1 MSGSVRMS
9 IPERIIWWAV
19 GTMGSLVIRLTYLT
33 LRIREVGLDNLE
45 QGRRLGTGAVIYAI
59 WHGRLLGNCY
69 NNRNQGICVMISR
82 HRDGEI
88 IARIVEKLGFLTA
101 RGSVTRGAASALKL
115 MLHTLR
121 TGHDLGL
128 TVDGPKGPPLEVKP
142 GAVYASAQSGCPVVP
157 LSVGYSSCWHFSS
170 WDRFQFP
177 KPFSRM
183 VVGYGPP
190 IQVPK
195 KLDEQEVARWCKK
208 VEIGI
213 NRVAA
218 LCGNLARPIKRKAVS
233 LMFPLLEKFLTR
245 ERNRLLHLPLLMIL
259 CPAELAYRLLW
270 LLREKLYDSGWL
282 KPKPPPVPALCVGSL
297 FLGGAGKT
305 PLAMLIARTLA
316 ERGTPAAV
324 LTRGYGGSRQG
335 RKEVLVIH
343 PGDEKKYQPGRLASW
358 AGDEAALL
366 ARCSDK
372 IGVVVCSDRSLG
384 AEAAVAELGAQALV
398 LDDGFGHR
406 RFGRTMDLLLVPDSL
421 VRTTGHLFP
430 AGYLREPRTAAGRAR
445 AIVLIRLAGLSA
457 PAPRIT
463 WAEGK
468 QVLVLHKSAS
478 ALTPL
483 ADWLSR
489 EHQAEE
495 ATLSIQT
502 LQGKNVLAFCGIAHP
517 ESFRAF
523 VASLDPAHLEVVAYP
538 DHHLYSLRDQQ
549 WLRARARDSGAVLAT
564 TEKDAVKL
572 DPASI
577 GADCLVLG
585 LKLEESQP
593 GTLDSLLEEL
603 LRSHDKKTCQASQD
617 RTFSN
622 LTGNN

>member
-1 MSGSVRMS
+1 MSGSVRMG

-19 GTMGSLVIRLTYLT
+19 GTLGSLVMRLIYLT

-45 QGRRLGTGAVIYAI
+45 QGKRLGTGAVVYAY
-59 WHGRLLGNCY
+59 WHGRLLGHCY
-69 NNRNQGICVMISR
+69 NNRNQGVCVMISR

-101 RGSVTRGAASALKL
+101 RGSATRGAASALKH
-115 MLHTLR
+115 MLRNLR
-121 TGHDLGL
+121 TGHDLAL

-157 LSVGYSSCWHFSS
+157 TSVGYSSCWHFSS

-177 KPFSRM
+177 KPFSSM

-195 KLDEQEVARWCKK
+195 KLDKQEVALWCKK

-213 NRVAA
+213 NRVAT
-218 LCGNLARPIKRKAVS
+218 LCDNLARPIKRKAVS

-245 ERNRLLHLPLLMIL
+245 KRDRLWHLPLLMIL

-270 LLREKLYDSGWL
+270 LLRERLYHSGWL

-305 PLAMLIARTLA
+305 PLAMLIASTLA
-316 ERGTPAAV
+316 QRGIPAAV
-324 LTRGYGGSRQG
+324 LTRGYGGSHKA

-343 PGDEKKYQPGRLASW
+343 PGDEKKYPPGRLASW

-366 ARCSDK
+366 VRCSDK
-372 IGVVVCSDRSLG
+372 VGVVVCSDRSLG
-384 AEAAVAELGAQALV
+384 AKAAVAELGAQALV

-406 RFGRTMDLLLVPDSL
+406 RFGRTMDLLLLPDNL
-421 VRTTGHLFP
+421 IRTTGHIFP
-430 AGYLREPRTAAGRAR
+430 AGYLREPRRAAGRAR
-445 AIVLIRLAGLSA
+445 AIVLTRPAGSPA

-468 QVLVLHKSAS
+468 QVLVLHKSVS
-478 ALTPL
+478 ALNPL

-489 EHQAEE
+489 GHQAEG
-495 ATLSIQT
+495 ATLSIQA
-502 LQGKNVLAFCGIAHP
+502 LQGKNLLAFCGIAHP

-523 VASLDPAHLEVVAYP
+523 VASFDPASLEVVAYR
-538 DHHLYSLRDQQ
+538 DHHLYSFRDQQ
-549 WLRARARDSGAVLAT
+549 WLRARARNSGAVLVT

-593 GTLDSLLEEL
+593 GTLDSLLQEL
-603 LRSHDKKTCQASQD
+603 LRSSGKKTCQASQYK
-617 RTFSN
+617 TFSN
-622 LTGNN
+622 MTGNS